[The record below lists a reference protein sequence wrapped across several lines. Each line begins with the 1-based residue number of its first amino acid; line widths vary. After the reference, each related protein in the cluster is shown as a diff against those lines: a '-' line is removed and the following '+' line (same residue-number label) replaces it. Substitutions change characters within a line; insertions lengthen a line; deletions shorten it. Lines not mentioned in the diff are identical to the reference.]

1 MSIPEVVHQHFS
13 ASSFSPWHPDFRS
26 GQTPIVAFCKTQK
39 SSMYCLLT
47 HHITEKALKA
57 LVLQKAYGRDLMTS
71 ITALQNRSQDLRRA
85 ATACHHSVNV
95 QSNLLNRETYKAT
108 QDTRA
113 VVREISAHGS
123 VVIDELHEIREELRD
138 SRDSGKAVV
147 AADALNS
154 QLELLKGDLIAAV
167 EQSLC
172 E

>member
-1 MSIPEVVHQHFS
+1 MPLKLPLWATLNRRILQDSEVL
-13 ASSFSPWHPDFRS
+13 
-26 GQTPIVAFCKTQK
+26 
-39 SSMYCLLT
+39 YCLRT
-47 HHITEKALKA
+47 HYITEKALKA

-85 ATACHHSVNV
+85 ATACHHQVNV
-95 QSNLLNRETYKAT
+95 QSNLLNRETYKTT

-113 VVREISAHGS
+113 VVREISAHGN
-123 VVIDELHEIREELRD
+123 VVIEKIDEIREELRD
-138 SRDSGKAVV
+138 RDSEKAVV

-172 E
+172 EY